1 MRGIMRI
8 AIVTQPWAGIG
19 EGGAIGLL
27 TCRLAQTFGK
37 TEEVYIYGK
46 NGRCESTDG
55 NIRSVHLP
63 IRYERIFDRILKR
76 LNRKF
81 HLWKNDKPY
90 FIQPYYYFWYA
101 LRLAID
107 LRGKKC
113 DVVHIHMLSQFIP
126 VIKFVNPQIKVV
138 LHNHL
143 EWLGY
148 LDREVLGK
156 RLKKTDLILECS
168 NHNRNVAVGRYPEIA
183 EKCRICFNG
192 VDLNRFQPPEDGSQ
206 QKSSDIVFVGRISPE
221 KGVHVL
227 IEAFNRVA
235 DIDPSSNLILIGPEN
250 PLAFEQLVNLS
261 QEPRIQELS
270 RFYNDIPYTEA
281 VRNLIRPELKQR
293 VRFAGFIPNSEL
305 PNYYG
310 RAGIFINSSLIEAF
324 PLPLVEAMGS
334 GLPVIAPRVGGIPE
348 IVEDG
353 TSGLL
358 FEAGNADEL
367 SEKIATLLTNPEYRM
382 KIAETG
388 RLRAT
393 EMFSW
398 DKIALELLET
408 YRRIV
413 GGQGKRNRR
422 YIFRKRGYK
431 PNKQYAPY

>member
-1 MRGIMRI
+1 MRI

-37 TEEVYIYGK
+37 TEEVYIYGR

-55 NIRSVHLP
+55 NIHSVHLP
-63 IRYERIFDRILKR
+63 IRYERIFDKILKT
-76 LNRKF
+76 LNRKL

-107 LRGKKC
+107 LRKKQC

-126 VIKFVNPQIKVV
+126 VIKFVNPQIKIV

-148 LDREVLGK
+148 LDRKVLSK

-168 NHNRNVAVGRYPEIA
+168 SHNRNIAIGAHPEIGH
-183 EKCRICFNG
+183 KCRICFNG
-192 VDLNRFQPPEDGSQ
+192 VDLKRFQPPDGTTRQ
-206 QKSSDIVFVGRISPE
+206 RSSDIVFVGRISPE
-221 KGVHVL
+221 KGVHIL
-227 IEAFNRVA
+227 IEAFNRIA
-235 DIDPSSNLILIGPEN
+235 DMDPAANLILIGPEN

-261 QEPRIQELS
+261 QEIRIQELA
-270 RFYNDIPYTEA
+270 RFYNGIPYTEA
-281 VRNLIRPELKQR
+281 VRNMIRPELKQR
-293 VRFAGFIPNSEL
+293 VKFAGFIPNSEL
-305 PNYYG
+305 PSYYG
-310 RAGIFINSSLIEAF
+310 QAGIFVNSSLIEAF

-348 IVEDG
+348 VVEDG

-358 FEAGNADEL
+358 FEPGSVDEL
-367 SEKIATLLTNPEYRM
+367 SQKIAALLADPEHRTEIAEKGRIRAAELFSWEKIA
-382 KIAETG
+382 
-388 RLRAT
+388 
-393 EMFSW
+393 S
-398 DKIALELLET
+398 ELLND
-408 YRRIV
+408 Y
-413 GGQGKRNRR
+413 KRLLGRSNRR
-422 YIFRKRGYK
+422 DRRSIFRKKGYK
-431 PNKQYAPY
+431 QDKQFVPN